1 MAIRQL
7 TSSSPPRLSH
17 LALAAISD
25 DMSLKT
31 FGFRF
36 SLSYALLMM
45 GAGIQLPFL
54 PLWLQAKGLSVTQI
68 TGIIAA
74 MTATR
79 VVGAPLF
86 AAIADY
92 TGRRFL
98 VVRSCAIGA
107 VLSYGLLSQASSY
120 LMILTF
126 GLMAALLFAPIF
138 PLIEGFSVESAS
150 RLGLE
155 YGRLRLWASV
165 SFLAGS
171 IASGALLTVLP
182 AQDTMLLITAA
193 QLLAVA
199 ATFVLPPEPPHP
211 AHHVQV
217 TPMQMGA
224 ALKFLFASRFTV
236 FVVAASL
243 ANSSHGLLY
252 AVSSLH
258 LTRLG
263 FDTFQI
269 GTLWAAAVIAEVM
282 LFFYSG
288 RLVKDVPLP
297 RLLCI
302 GLFGAVMRWIG
313 MGFATEFYQI
323 ALLQMLHCI
332 SFATTHLSLMHF
344 IRLNVPQNLRNSAQ
358 GIYTAFAAGLLLSSV
373 TWISGPLYDRFGGQA
388 FLFMAGIAMIGL
400 GVAIFNVLKLSPK
413 VLTGLDA
420 SSPGYI

>member
-1 MAIRQL
+1 MLRLKINLFRRAAGNVAHTAI
-7 TSSSPPRLSH
+7 H
-17 LALAAISD
+17 V
-25 DMSLKT
+25 DMSSQT

-36 SLSYALLMM
+36 SLSYALLMI
-45 GAGIQLPFL
+45 GTGIQLPFL
-54 PLWLQAKGLSVTQI
+54 PMWLQAQGLSVAQI
-68 TGIIAA
+68 TAVIAA

-86 AAIADY
+86 AALADY

-98 VVRSCAIGA
+98 VIRGCAIGA
-107 VLSYGLLSQASSY
+107 VLSYGLLSQANSY
-120 LMILTF
+120 AMIM
-126 GLMAALLFAPIF
+126 GLGLLAALLFAPIF

-155 YGRLRLWASV
+155 YGRLRLWASL
-165 SFLAGS
+165 SFLVGS
-171 IASGALLTVLP
+171 LASGALLTILP

-193 QLLAVA
+193 QMLSVA
-199 ATFVLPPEPPHP
+199 ATFVLPPEPRHLPHP
-211 AHHVQV
+211 SQV
-217 TPMQMGA
+217 TPLQVGA

-243 ANSSHGLLY
+243 ANCSHGLLY

-258 LTRLG
+258 LARLG

-269 GTLWAAAVIAEVM
+269 GMLWAAAVLAEVA
-282 LFFYSG
+282 LFFFSG

-302 GLFGAVMRWIG
+302 GLFGAAMRWLG
-313 MGFATEFYQI
+313 MGFATEFYQV

-344 IRLNVPQNLRNSAQ
+344 IRLHVPHNLRNTAQ
-358 GIYTAFAAGLLLSSV
+358 GLYTAFAAGLLLSSV
-373 TWISGPLYDRFGGQA
+373 TWISGPLYSRFGGEA
-388 FLFMAGIAMIGL
+388 FLFMAGLAALGL
-400 GVAIFNVLKLSPK
+400 GVAWFNLVKLSP
-413 VLTGLDA
+413 TTARGADA
-420 SSPGYI
+420 LNPART

>member
-1 MAIRQL
+1 
-7 TSSSPPRLSH
+7 
-17 LALAAISD
+17 
-25 DMSLKT
+25 
-31 FGFRF
+31 
-36 SLSYALLMM
+36 MM
-45 GAGIQLPFL
+45 GTGIQLPFL
-54 PLWLQAKGLSVTQI
+54 PLWLQAKGLSVAQI
-68 TGIIAA
+68 TAVVAA

-79 VVGAPLF
+79 VLGAPLF
-86 AAIADY
+86 AALADY

-98 VVRSCAIGA
+98 VVRGCAIGA
-107 VLSYGLLSQASSY
+107 VISYGLLSQATSY
-120 LMILTF
+120 STIMVL
-126 GLMAALLFAPIF
+126 GLLAALLFAPIF
-138 PLIEGFSVESAS
+138 PLIEGFSVESAA

-155 YGRLRLWASV
+155 YGRLRLWASL
-165 SFLAGS
+165 SFLVGS
-171 IASGALLTVLP
+171 IASGALLTILP
-182 AQDTMLLITAA
+182 AQDTMLLITTA
-193 QLLAVA
+193 QLLSVF

-211 AHHVQV
+211 PHHVPV
-217 TPMQMGA
+217 TPLQFGA

-243 ANSSHGLLY
+243 SNSSHGLLY

-269 GTLWAAAVIAEVM
+269 GMLWAAAVISEVV
-282 LFFYSG
+282 LFFFSG

-302 GLFGAVMRWIG
+302 GLFGAVMRWLG

-323 ALLQMLHCI
+323 ALLQTLHCI

-358 GIYTAFAAGLLLSSV
+358 GLYTAFAAGLLLSSV

-388 FLFMAGIAMIGL
+388 FLFMAGIACVGL
-400 GVAIFNVLKLSPK
+400 GVAVFNLLKLSPI
-413 VLTGLDA
+413 GPRGQGA
-420 SSPGYI
+420 SSPARI